1 MTLDG
6 VILVD
11 KPEGMTSFAVDI
23 AMRKVA
29 ETKKV
34 GHLGTLDPFA
44 TGMLPVFCGKG
55 LKYMRFC
62 EEWDK
67 SYNCRALFGKTTD
80 TMDITGETVEENYPA
95 EEVMAE
101 LESTDYKA
109 VRDAFETVRQTEEQI
124 PPKYSAKKINGRR
137 ACDLVREGVEVEL
150 KSTKVKIY
158 SIDINSIERQ
168 DKGFVVDFDV
178 RCSKGTYIR
187 TICDDAGRLT
197 GFGACALTL
206 RRTSCGPYSIETAR
220 TPDEL
225 FALKEEGDIS
235 FLLDAEA
242 ALSDMPVLEM
252 TAKEA
257 EDLRFGRKI
266 RYNGAAEEGTDR
278 KYYRA
283 CHEGKLIAVV
293 YPSPDNGK
301 AILRI
306 ERLFDHD

>member
-23 AMRKVA
+23 AMRKIA

-44 TGMLPVFCGKG
+44 TGLLPVFCGKG

-62 EEWDK
+62 EGWDK

-80 TMDITGETVEENYPA
+80 TMDITGETVEEDYPSGG
-95 EEVMAE
+95 VMAE
-101 LESTDYKA
+101 LERTDYKA
-109 VRDAFETVRQTEEQI
+109 VRDAFVAVRQTEEQI

-137 ACDLVREGVEVEL
+137 ACDLVREGADFEL

-158 SIDINSIERQ
+158 SLDINSIERQ
-168 DKGFVVDFDV
+168 PEGFIVDFDV

-187 TICDDAGRLT
+187 TVCDDAGRLT
-197 GFGACALTL
+197 GFGACAVTL
-206 RRTSCGPYSIETAR
+206 RRTSVGPYSVTDAK
-220 TPDEL
+220 TPDGL
-225 FALKEEGDIS
+225 FALKEEGDTS
-235 FLLDAEA
+235 FFLDAEN

-252 TAKEA
+252 TTKEA

-266 RYNGAAEEGTDR
+266 SYDGAAEEGGRD
-278 KYYRA
+278 YYRA
-283 CHEGKLIAVV
+283 CFEGKLIAVV
-293 YPSPDNGK
+293 YPSQDNGRT
-301 AILRI
+301 ILRI

>member
-23 AMRKVA
+23 SMRKIA
-29 ETKKV
+29 DTKKV

-62 EEWDK
+62 EGWDK

-80 TMDITGETVEENYPA
+80 TMDITGETVEENYPDA
-95 EEVMAE
+95 DMTAE
-101 LESTDYKA
+101 LERTDYA
-109 VRDAFETVRQTEEQI
+109 VVRQAFETIRQTEEQI

-137 ACDLVREGVEVEL
+137 ACDLAREGVEVEL

-158 SIDINSIERQ
+158 SININSIEKQ
-168 DKGFVVDFDV
+168 PEGFIVDFDV
-178 RCSKGTYIR
+178 SCSKGTYIR

-197 GFGACALTL
+197 GFGACAVSL
-206 RRTSCGPYSIETAR
+206 RRTACGPYHIENAR

-225 FALKEEGDIS
+225 FALKTEGDTS
-235 FLLDAEA
+235 FLLSAEDALE
-242 ALSDMPVLEM
+242 DMPVYELN
-252 TAKEA
+252 AKQA
-257 EDLRFGRKI
+257 EDLKFGRKI
-266 RYNGAAEEGTDR
+266 LFEGEAPEGEK

-283 CHEGKLIAVV
+283 CFEGRLIAVV
-293 YPSPDNGK
+293 YPSADSGRT
-301 AILRI
+301 ILRI

>member
-6 VILVD
+6 VVIVD
-11 KPEGMTSFAVDI
+11 KTEGMTSFAVDI
-23 AMRKVA
+23 FMRKIA
-29 ETKKV
+29 DTKKV

-62 EEWDK
+62 EGWDK

-80 TMDITGETVEENYPA
+80 TMDITGETEAENYPS
-95 EEVMAE
+95 EEEMAE
-101 LESTDYKA
+101 LERTDYA
-109 VRDAFETVRQTEEQI
+109 SVREAFAEVARTEEQI

-137 ACDLVREGVEVEL
+137 ACDLAREGVEVEL
-150 KSTKVKIY
+150 KSTKIKIY

-168 DKGFVVDFDV
+168 EQGFIVDFDV

-197 GFGACALTL
+197 GYGACAVTL
-206 RRTSCGPYSIETAR
+206 RRTAVGPYSIDDAR

-225 FALKEEGDIS
+225 RALKDAGDMS
-235 FLLDAEA
+235 FLLSAED
-242 ALSDMPVLEM
+242 ALSDMPALEM
-252 TAKEA
+252 TSRQAA
-257 EDLRFGRKI
+257 DLRFGKKI
-266 RYNGAAEEGTDR
+266 PCDLKAEGEGRT
-278 KYYRA
+278 YYRA
-283 CHEGKLIAVV
+283 CREGRLIAVV
-293 YPSPDNGK
+293 YPAEENGRT
-301 AILRI
+301 ILRI

>member
-23 AMRKVA
+23 AMRKIA

-62 EEWDK
+62 EGWDK
-67 SYNCRALFGKTTD
+67 TYNCRALFGKTTD
-80 TMDITGETVEENYPA
+80 TMDITGETAEENYPD
-95 EEVMAE
+95 EDTMAE
-101 LESTDYKA
+101 LERTDYKV
-109 VRDAFETVRQTEEQI
+109 VRDAFETVSKTEEQI

-150 KSTKVKIY
+150 KSTKIKIY
-158 SIDINSIERQ
+158 SININSIEKQ
-168 DKGFVVDFDV
+168 PAGFIVDFDV
-178 RCSKGTYIR
+178 HCSKGTYIR

-206 RRTSCGPYSIETAR
+206 RRTSCGPYSVANAH

-225 FALKEEGDIS
+225 FALKEAGDMS
-235 FLLDAEA
+235 FLLNAEDALA
-242 ALSDMPVLEM
+242 DMPVYEL
-252 TAKEA
+252 TSRQAG
-257 EDLRFGRKI
+257 DLRFGKKI
-266 RYNGAAEEGTDR
+266 AYDGTVETGDR

-283 CHEGKLIAVV
+283 CFEGKLIAVV
-293 YPSPDNGK
+293 YPAMDNGRS
-301 AILRI
+301 ILRI

>member
-6 VILVD
+6 VVLVD

-23 AMRKVA
+23 SMRKIA
-29 ETKKV
+29 DTKKV

-62 EEWDK
+62 EGWDK

-80 TMDITGETVEENYPA
+80 TMDITGETVAENYPS
-95 EEVMAE
+95 EDVMLD
-101 LESTDYKA
+101 LERTDYKA

-137 ACDLVREGVEVEL
+137 ACDLAREGVEVEL

-168 DKGFVVDFDV
+168 PEGFIVDFDV

-197 GFGACALTL
+197 GFGACAVTL
-206 RRTSCGPYSIETAR
+206 RRTAVGPYSISDAR

-225 FALKEEGDIS
+225 RALKEEGDMS
-235 FLLDAEA
+235 FLLSAED

-252 TAKEA
+252 TSGQAQ
-257 EDLRFGRKI
+257 DLRFGKKI
-266 RYNGAAEEGTDR
+266 PCDLKAEQGTR
-278 KYYRA
+278 TYYRA
-283 CHEGKLIAVV
+283 CREGKLIAVV
-293 YPSPDNGK
+293 YPAEENGNT
-301 AILRI
+301 ILRI

>member
-6 VILVD
+6 VVLVD
-11 KPEGMTSFAVDI
+11 KTEGMTSFAVDI
-23 AMRKVA
+23 FMRKIA
-29 ETKKV
+29 DTKKV

-62 EEWDK
+62 EGWDK

-80 TMDITGETVEENYPA
+80 TMDITGETEAENYPS
-95 EEVMAE
+95 EDEMAE
-101 LESTDYKA
+101 LERTDYA
-109 VRDAFETVRQTEEQI
+109 SVREAFAEVARTEEQI

-150 KSTKVKIY
+150 KSTKIKIY

-168 DKGFVVDFDV
+168 EQGFIVDFDV

-197 GFGACALTL
+197 GYGACAVTL
-206 RRTSCGPYSIETAR
+206 RRTAVGPYSVDDAR

-225 FALKEEGDIS
+225 RALKDAGDMS
-235 FLLDAEA
+235 FLLSAED
-242 ALSDMPVLEM
+242 ALSDMPALEM
-252 TAKEA
+252 TSRQAA
-257 EDLRFGRKI
+257 DLRFGKKI
-266 RYNGAAEEGTDR
+266 PCDLEAEGEGRT
-278 KYYRA
+278 YYRA
-283 CHEGKLIAVV
+283 CREGRLIAVV
-293 YPSPDNGK
+293 YPAEENGRT
-301 AILRI
+301 ILRI